1 MIIVDRHKD
10 YYDYLVG
17 IRGRDEHVVFD
28 RRSSIILYPND
39 TEFAPYLSSQRL
51 PDDKPKEMRH
61 VRDENDHWTY
71 RMAGKQ
77 YWFLLSIGYTHYKFV
92 TERWL
97 NKHGV
102 LEKTTCIVKWRN
114 SDKITIG
121 NSVLRII
128 FNGDHDWFFP
138 YDEKAKIAENPIL
151 KNTCI
156 PSLISAETI
165 YDTLYNYILATKE
178 PPVADNR
185 NDIQKLESKGF
196 DKKTSF
202 RHPVKAFLG
211 ISL

>member
-1 MIIVDRHKD
+1 MIIVDRYKD

-28 RRSSIILYPND
+28 RRPSVFLNPND
-39 TEFAPYLSSQRL
+39 AEFAPYFSSLPL
-51 PDDKPKEMRH
+51 PDDKPKEIRSIW
-61 VRDENDHWTY
+61 DENGDRIC

-77 YWFLLSIGYTHYKFV
+77 YLFLLSIGYTHYKFA

-97 NKHGV
+97 NKHGG
-102 LEKTTCIVKWRN
+102 LEKTTCIVKWRKN
-114 SDKITIG
+114 YDKITIG
-121 NSVLRII
+121 NSTLRII
-128 FNGDHDWFFP
+128 FNEDSYDWF
-138 YDEKAKIAENPIL
+138 YSHDKKAKTIENPIL

-156 PSLISAETI
+156 PSLISAEEI

-202 RHPVKAFLG
+202 RHPVK
-211 ISL
+211 